1 MPIHDV
7 QANPGQVL
15 PDTRPADLT
24 AEETEAAADQ
34 ETREEQEEPEPAA
47 DSDLAAT
54 DLEAAA
60 NPAPD
65 PVTSDPAPDPEPQ
78 PDPAADLADD
88 PEPQPEEQYAW
99 HCNRCGLGFHN
110 YDKKTRDEVRGGTRG
125 VRQQTPLFRCRK
137 CNSLRTSM
145 KNDGSY
151 YDVMTMSAEN
161 AQKYFLEARAMTPA
175 EKQHFIAQH
184 SVTNYEGKESKNGSE
199 ASLSRYQF
207 GNPGVIL
214 LNRFCKTHCRKTS
227 KSILSWVQ
235 CTVCILMSKT
245 ISNPMDGKQTNAFST
260 EQKLPLPTPQLRH
273 PHHSKHSRIEVMHWS
288 SNPNTQLQCVHIS
301 FANKFKPSFKYDVQS
316 LN

>member
-60 NPAPD
+60 NTAPD

-151 YDVMTMSAEN
+151 YDVMTLSAEN

-184 SVTNYEGKESKNGSE
+184 SVTNYEGKESKKRKRSEPQPLSVWKSRGYPVAQILQNTLPEDIEEHPVLGTLYRLHLRVKDDIECNGWKAENQMLDPTES
-199 ASLSRYQF
+199 ASADSRAST
-207 GNPGVIL
+207 GSLI
-214 LNRFCKTHCRKTS
+214 
-227 KSILSWVQ
+227 KSPEDRSNALVQ
-235 CTVCILMSKT
+235 QSKT
-245 ISNPMDGKQTNAFST
+245 AISICAHKLCKQMQTF
-260 EQKLPLPTPQLRH
+260 
-273 PHHSKHSRIEVMHWS
+273 I
-288 SNPNTQLQCVHIS
+288 
-301 FANKFKPSFKYDVQS
+301 
-316 LN
+316 